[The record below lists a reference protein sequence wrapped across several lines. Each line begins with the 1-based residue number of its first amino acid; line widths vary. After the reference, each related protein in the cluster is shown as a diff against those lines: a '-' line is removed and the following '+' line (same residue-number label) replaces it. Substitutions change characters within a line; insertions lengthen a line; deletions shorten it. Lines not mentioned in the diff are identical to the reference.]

1 MLNTKQQEFVDY
13 AVKKFGT
20 NELTVSQLKDA
31 NKHFG
36 CKYAPQWLI
45 KNSDYKIGK
54 SLFKLPTEN
63 DVVKTTS
70 GETEKVLPT
79 ETKNEAA
86 FVVSSLVG
94 DIIPK
99 KDSVF
104 VSFGNY
110 PDLKS
115 IVKSNMFYPVFITGL
130 SGNGKTMGV
139 TQACAEAKKEL
150 IRVNITIETDEDDL
164 LGGYRLKDGQ
174 TVWQNGPVIEAM
186 ERGALLL
193 LDEID
198 LASNKIMCLQPILE
212 GSGIYVKKINKFVK
226 PKNGFNVIATANTKG
241 QGSDDGKFIGTNV
254 LNEAFLERFPV
265 TFEQEYPPVK
275 VEQKILDNVMSAYD
289 LKDPKFTE
297 NLVKWADVIRKTF
310 YDGGVDEIIATR
322 RLVHIIN
329 AFAIFKNKL
338 KAVQVCVNRFDD
350 DTKNSF
356 LDLYS
361 KVDAGVNIED
371 ISGNGNDV
379 DPINME
385 EETAK
390 LGPNAQQIIEGVK
403 KWGQGLKAKGVFS
416 DEDFEEFK
424 VFAATANGIN
434 TINKLRKYYGEQTIP
449 TAPVDVDGAPSND
462 ELYELVADPKYK
474 TDPAFRRKVEQQFA
488 RAFPGKV
495 DTGEI

>member
-254 LNEAFLERFPV
+254 LNEAFLERFPI
-265 TFEQEYPPVK
+265 TFEQKYPTAK
-275 VEQKILDNVMSAYD
+275 VEEKILVNTLAKSGK
-289 LKDPKFTE
+289 KDKDFCKK
-297 NLVKWADVIRKTF
+297 LVTWADVIRKTYF
-310 YDGGVDEIIATR
+310 DGGVDEIISTR
-322 RLVHIIN
+322 RLVHIIQ
-329 AFAIFKNKL
+329 AYAIFKNKM
-338 KAVQVCVNRFDD
+338 KAIEVCTNRFDD

-356 LDLYS
+356 TELYT
-361 KVDAGVNIED
+361 KVDAGASAE
-371 ISGNGNDV
+371 
-379 DPINME
+379 
-385 EETAK
+385 
-390 LGPNAQQIIEGVK
+390 QI
-403 KWGQGLKAKGVFS
+403 A
-416 DEDFEEFK
+416 
-424 VFAATANGIN
+424 
-434 TINKLRKYYGEQTIP
+434 
-449 TAPVDVDGAPSND
+449 
-462 ELYELVADPKYK
+462 
-474 TDPAFRRKVEQQFA
+474 EQQRQA
-488 RAFPGKV
+488 DVASQTNEEDESSDDGDV
-495 DTGEI
+495 I

>member
-1 MLNTKQQEFVDY
+1 MLNTKQQEFVDH
-13 AVKKFGT
+13 AVEKFGT
-20 NELTVSQLKDA
+20 NELTVSQLKEA
-31 NKHFG
+31 NKKFG

-63 DVVKTTS
+63 DVVETKSS
-70 GETEKVLPT
+70 GESEKVLPAS
-79 ETKNEAA
+79 KISKEAA

-94 DIIPK
+94 DIVPK
-99 KDSVF
+99 KDPVF

-115 IVKSNMFYPVFITGL
+115 IIKSNMFYPVFITGL

-186 ERGALLL
+186 ERGATLL

-212 GSGIYVKKINKFVK
+212 GSGIFVKKINKFVK

-254 LNEAFLERFPV
+254 LNEAFLERFPI
-265 TFEQEYPPVK
+265 TFEQSYPKPS
-275 VEQKILDNVMSAYD
+275 VEEKILVAT
-289 LKDPKFTE
+289 LKAAGKADKDFCKK
-297 NLVKWADVIRKTF
+297 LVTWADVIRKTYF
-310 YDGGVDEIIATR
+310 DGGVDEIISTR
-322 RLVHIIN
+322 RLVHIIQAYSIFN
-329 AFAIFKNKL
+329 KKVKAIE
-338 KAVQVCVNRFDD
+338 VCTNRFDD

-356 LDLYS
+356 MELYT
-361 KVDAGVNIED
+361 KVDAGASAD
-371 ISGNGNDV
+371 
-379 DPINME
+379 
-385 EETAK
+385 
-390 LGPNAQQIIEGVK
+390 QI
-403 KWGQGLKAKGVFS
+403 A
-416 DEDFEEFK
+416 
-424 VFAATANGIN
+424 
-434 TINKLRKYYGEQTIP
+434 
-449 TAPVDVDGAPSND
+449 
-462 ELYELVADPKYK
+462 
-474 TDPAFRRKVEQQFA
+474 EQQRQEEVA
-488 RAFPGKV
+488 SQTDEEDESSDDQEV
-495 DTGEI
+495 I